1 MTSQSLGPLVLLI
14 AVHRLAVAA
23 ARPRI
28 KACPGLDPGSG
39 AGFVGIMLCAANLRS
54 RPVPYRPVPYHPVL
68 SHPVRSRPAHSRQTS
83 IAVPDRLCTVVG
95 HGVRPGRGIPILSHR
110 LSYLITIGSRLSQ
123 GGIRQQQGNSNGNED
138 QPDHVDCFLSSIA
151 ANGRPRLGSASRVR
165 TRDGRHVTSLD
176 IGRSPYAPAG
186 STGGRRR
193 QWQVP

>member
-1 MTSQSLGPLVLLI
+1 
-14 AVHRLAVAA
+14 
-23 ARPRI
+23 
-28 KACPGLDPGSG
+28 
-39 AGFVGIMLCAANLRS
+39 MLCAANLRS

-151 ANGRPRLGSASRVR
+151 QTVGRGLAQQAGFEREMGGTSRHSISADRRTRPPVARGDGVGNGKSHDASRNVAE
-165 TRDGRHVTSLD
+165 S
-176 IGRSPYAPAG
+176 
-186 STGGRRR
+186 
-193 QWQVP
+193 